1 MQCICAAHS
10 LGRSARAD
18 PGSQG
23 QSISQLQSHLP
34 ESGHPLNGLAAVRF
48 SWGFFLYPRCWHSPT
63 SALAAHEIIPSQ
75 HPGCW
80 ETQIHWKVSVLK
92 AQQSQ
97 LFRSGSW
104 DKACALPLCR
114 HKSVPS
120 SHSLCACATELKG
133 RMNCAGLQLDFL
145 NRIIG
150 LQDKSR
156 EFCFVGWFI
165 AQSCLNVILCPL
177 QLSSSLDCGMSAQVS
192 QAQGRQHKPQGRSSP
207 APTPGLLLT

>member
-1 MQCICAAHS
+1 M
-10 LGRSARAD
+10 
-18 PGSQG
+18 
-23 QSISQLQSHLP
+23 
-34 ESGHPLNGLAAVRF
+34 
-48 SWGFFLYPRCWHSPT
+48 
-63 SALAAHEIIPSQ
+63 
-75 HPGCW
+75 
-80 ETQIHWKVSVLK
+80 HWKVSVLK
-92 AQQSQ
+92 AQRSQ

-150 LQDKSR
+150 LQGKSR

-207 APTPGLLLT
+207 APTPGLLLARQPRQEDTQGQHWACLRPTSFLPRRPVSK